1 MGRAKA
7 FGVTLL
13 YTVPMFLP
21 ALLYMGPTATNVL
34 WIIAALVIPVII
46 YRGLRKYGAPWK

>member
-34 WIIAALVIPVII
+34 WVVGALAITVIS
-46 YRGLRKYGAPWK
+46 YRGLRKYGLS

>member
-21 ALLYMGPTATNVL
+21 VLLYMGPTATNVL

-46 YRGLRKYGAPWK
+46 YRGLRKYGAPWE